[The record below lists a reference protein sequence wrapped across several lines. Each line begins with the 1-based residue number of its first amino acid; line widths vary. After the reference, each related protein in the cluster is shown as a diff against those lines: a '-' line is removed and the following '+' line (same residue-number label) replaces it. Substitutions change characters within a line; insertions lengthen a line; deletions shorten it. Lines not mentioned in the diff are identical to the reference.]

1 MKMSRV
7 IVVTGIPGTGKTTI
21 CNELRRLAERSGK
34 RVTVLN
40 YGTIMVELAKERGK
54 PTHRDDVR
62 KSKLSFQRNLQ
73 LEAAER
79 ISKIMADKTGDS
91 FVIDTHMIVRTTDGY
106 WTGLPIEVLERL
118 NPDLFVLVEAEPN
131 EVLARRFR
139 NPSRRRDR
147 ALRDEVMEELAFSRN
162 MAAACSVLTGAP
174 VKIVKNPSGK
184 QVEAAEEIL
193 KLLG

>member
-1 MKMSRV
+1 MSRV

-21 CNELRRLAERSGK
+21 CNELRRLAERVGK
-34 RVTVLN
+34 PVVVLN
-40 YGTIMVELAKERGK
+40 YGTMMVELSREQGK
-54 PTHRDDVR
+54 TIHRDDLR
-62 KSKLSFQRNLQ
+62 TARLLLQRNLQ

-79 ISKIMADKTGDS
+79 ISKTMAGKIKNS
-91 FVIDTHMIVRTTDGY
+91 FVIDTHMMVKTAEGY
-106 WTGLPIEVLERL
+106 WAGLPLEVLKRL
-118 NPDLFVLVEAEPN
+118 NPDSLVLIEAEPD

-139 NPSRRRDR
+139 NPSRKRDR
-147 ALRDEVMEELAFSRN
+147 ALIEEVVEELTFSRQ
-162 MAAACSVLTGAP
+162 MAVACSVLTGAT